1 MSREQEETE
10 QKNGNLLDILFWWD
24 ILRGGGSA
32 AVAGPP
38 DKFIQLRLL
47 WRMRDP
53 FRKGEGHA
61 FLFAEQGNPVRN
73 RNTTGELIK
82 LSIRAVSMERSFF
95 CESRSLIGKGPVGKA
110 KRARGWNTSE
120 HMSQKTYKKKDSRQV
135 GGSFRCL
142 LKMRRVSAGVFV
154 VNRSGC
160 RSASAFYF
168 LRKEGGPW
176 NIGTPFLAV
185 IRPSI
190 FYTLP
195 WCWCS
200 PWSFSIR

>member
-10 QKNGNLLDILFWWD
+10 QKNGNLLDILFWRD
-24 ILRGGGSA
+24 ILRNGR
-32 AVAGPP
+32 AVAVAALP

-53 FRKGEGHA
+53 AQLGAGHA
-61 FLFAEQGNPVRN
+61 FLFAEQGNPVKN
-73 RNTTGELIK
+73 RNTTGELIE

-110 KRARGWNTSE
+110 KRARGWNSSE
-120 HMSQKTYKKKDSRQV
+120 HMSQKTYKKKDSRRV

-142 LKMRRVSAGVFV
+142 LKMRRVSVDVFV

-160 RSASAFYF
+160 NRASAFLFGKVGSYP
-168 LRKEGGPW
+168 LSALGR
-176 NIGTPFLAV
+176 
-185 IRPSI
+185 
-190 FYTLP
+190 
-195 WCWCS
+195 
-200 PWSFSIR
+200 